1 MYKCTGSPPLPPPVV
16 VSFRFDPDHQDMVNV
31 TWIPVSLVGHP
42 GISVN
47 GYYVEV
53 SRNRNGS
60 DIVANGTAAAGD
72 TSFVLSV
79 GEYSDKYW
87 VRIKA
92 VQGNLDASGFS
103 DWFAIDAV
111 LLLPISGVCTCV
123 HILLSA
129 PTCYCH
135 YMHYI
140 VLRNK
145 LMHTVM
151 VCPHFANTLIGGII
165 LQAFHVHWCWRL
177 APAGIECWSCGI
189 LQKGFS

>member
-1 MYKCTGSPPLPPPVV
+1 MSVGQPGECCPVYKCTGSPPLPPPVV

-31 TWIPVSLVGHP
+31 TWLPVSLVGHP
-42 GISVN
+42 GISVD

-79 GEYSDKYW
+79 GEYSDEYW

-103 DWFAIDAV
+103 DWFAIDLV
-111 LLLPISGVCTCV
+111 PLLPISGVCA
-123 HILLSA
+123 HIALSSDLLLSLHA
-129 PTCYCH
+129 LHCAAEQTNAYSNGMSSLCQHLNWWHHSASIPCTL
-135 YMHYI
+135 
-140 VLRNK
+140 VLEVSSSW
-145 LMHTVM
+145 H
-151 VCPHFANTLIGGII
+151 
-165 LQAFHVHWCWRL
+165 
-177 APAGIECWSCGI
+177 
-189 LQKGFS
+189 